1 MQTIDQQLTM
11 YSKMNG
17 FKLILQV
24 RLLKFKLKRIKQSRL
39 QIKEDNLK
47 QKLSARLLEKRLRTI
62 QTA

>member
-47 QKLSARLLEKRLRTI
+47 QKSSARFL
-62 QTA
+62 